1 MQATNLDDA
10 YLAFDPLKPLSGEQ
24 LQMYYVGREP
34 NPIDRIR
41 AILLGSPDTPD
52 KILFTGHRGCG
63 KSTELNRLL
72 SEPQVRQSFLI
83 VPFSLAD
90 MLDPLDLG

>member
-1 MQATNLDDA
+1 MVASNLDEA

-24 LQMYYVGREP
+24 LQLYYVGREP

-52 KILFTGHRGCG
+52 KILFIGHRGWG
-63 KSTELNRLL
+63 DAGDDHPDATGLQRGPGHREG
-72 SEPQVRQSFLI
+72 V
-83 VPFSLAD
+83 D
-90 MLDPLDLG
+90 